1 MFAQTSSHQF
11 KFDTQISQRLSL
23 ETFFQLYSRQDGVK
37 PSYGATLSIRATPQ
51 LKLHTAIS
59 RWALPL
65 KLVTTGLGSVTP
77 DELSTAASFG
87 LRHQYSE
94 GIEIFA
100 NMAQFNLADV
110 HPTPQSFGVTS
121 AVYRSH
127 TLGEEL
133 SFLNGSRLSMGV
145 SDPVSMIAG
154 DLTLMAATGHSSNG
168 TVQ

>member
-1 MFAQTSSHQF
+1 M
-11 KFDTQISQRLSL
+11 
-23 ETFFQLYSRQDGVK
+23 
-37 PSYGATLSIRATPQ
+37 
-51 LKLHTAIS
+51 
-59 RWALPL
+59 
-65 KLVTTGLGSVTP
+65 TP

-127 TLGEEL
+127 TLGVEL
-133 SFLNGSRLSMGV
+133 SFLNGSQLSMGV
-145 SDPVSMIAG
+145 SDPGSMVAG
-154 DLTLMAATGHSSNG
+154 DLTLMAATGRSSNG